1 MLSSAFFHGRELD
14 NFVLVYTMGKV
25 GSTAIAQSLNAVGIF
40 ARHLQWVTP
49 ETQAFFDRMESIVTG
64 SELEVIFNLQSRL
77 NARRAYQALRN
88 REYASLIKV
97 ITVIRAPIEQ
107 ILSHYFHGIAII
119 ERVFKERGQT
129 LDAASLRDDILQSI
143 EFYLTRSDWKIAELT
158 NGISAENYERIWF
171 CWLVHNYVHWFD
183 DEFRPF
189 FPADILGGNLLRGHQ
204 VVDNALILR
213 LEDFATAAEPIIAAY
228 VQRPQ
233 FKLLRENV
241 GADKDYGKLYR
252 EVADTTRLPKE
263 FVNHLCDC
271 KYVRHF
277 YGDEERRLMRQKWT
291 N

>member
-1 MLSSAFFHGRELD
+1 MALDLFHSRDID

-25 GSTAIAQSLNAVGIF
+25 GSTALVQSLNAVGLF
-40 ARHLQWVTP
+40 ARHLQWATP
-49 ETQAFFDRMESIVTG
+49 ETQAFFDRMETVGASTDG
-64 SELEVIFNLQSRL
+64 ELVFNLQNRL
-77 NARRAYQALRN
+77 NGRRAYQALQN

-107 ILSHYFHGIAII
+107 ILSHYFQGISII
-119 ERVFKERGQT
+119 EKAFKARGRTVDAGT
-129 LDAASLRDDILQSI
+129 LREDILQSAQ
-143 EFYLTRSDWKIAELT
+143 FYLTRSDWKIGNLT
-158 NGISAENYERIWF
+158 EEISVDNYERIWF

-183 DEFRPF
+183 YEFRPF
-189 FPADILGGNLLRGHQ
+189 FPTEILGGDLRQGFQ
-204 VVDNALILR
+204 LVDNALLLR
-213 LEDFATAAEPIIAAY
+213 FEDFATVAEPIVAAY

-252 EVADTTRLPKE
+252 EVADTTRLPKA

-277 YGDEERRLMRQKWT
+277 YSDEERRLMQQKWT

>member
-1 MLSSAFFHGRELD
+1 MAVDFFHSRDID

-25 GSTAIAQSLNAVGIF
+25 GSTALAQSLNAVGLF
-40 ARHLQWVTP
+40 ARHLQWATP
-49 ETQAFFDRMESIVTG
+49 ETQAFFDRMESNGTS
-64 SELEVIFNLQSRL
+64 SELEQIFNLQNRL

-107 ILSHYFHGIAII
+107 ILSHYFQSIALI
-119 ERVFKERGQT
+119 ERVFKERGRT
-129 LDAASLRDDILQSI
+129 LDSASLRDDILQSI
-143 EFYLTRSDWKIAELT
+143 EFYLARSDWKIADLT
-158 NGISAENYERIWF
+158 SGISAENYERIWF

-189 FPADILGGNLLRGHQ
+189 FPAEILGGNLRQGHQ
-204 VVDNALILR
+204 IVDNALILR
-213 LEDFATAAEPIIAAY
+213 FEDFATVAEPIVAAY

-263 FVNHLCDC
+263 FVNRLCDC

-277 YGDEERRLMRQKWT
+277 YSEEELQAMRKKWT